1 MRTTITLDDD
11 VAAKLQSKARKSGRA
26 FKDVVNDA
34 LRKGLAVDSQAKH
47 LPPFTIEAEQLL
59 NLRPGLNYDK
69 VEDIFDQLDMPSR
82 IR

>member
-11 VAAKLQSKARKSGRA
+11 VAAKLHSKARKSGRA

-34 LRKGLAVDSQAKH
+34 LRKGLAVDSQAKR
-47 LPPFTIEAEQLL
+47 LPPFAIEAEHLL

-69 VEDIFDQLDMPSR
+69 VEDIFDQLDTPSR
-82 IR
+82 TR

>member
-26 FKDVVNDA
+26 FKVVVNDA

-47 LPPFTIEAEQLL
+47 LPSFTIEAEHLL
-59 NLRPGLNYDK
+59 HLRPGLNYDK
-69 VEDIFDQLDMPSR
+69 VEDIFDRLDTPTR
-82 IR
+82 VR